1 MYLYMNGSAIPY
13 SGRPWYNVIE
23 HIAEVDDIASTRLRI
38 LRIHSIEQSFT
49 NSHLLV
55 HTSFCSCEHTHNNLE
70 TDNQKMIFNHHST
83 IQSER
88 QGPQLPNSQPMK
100 WIWLSALL
108 LLVTSAANFGIQLQ
122 QQSGNHVAYQSLAQ
136 GLCVE
141 ILASCGVSQ
150 DCSHMTTYQCSSLS
164 SSGIQVDAD
173 GVVDMVFDAWVSEPF
188 DECGELSCPSCTAY
202 KSCVGPMMQT
212 DQQMLDAGDCILW
225 EYKTEGGS
233 DAFEVGRAGERSQV
247 GGDISEL
254 CEAMYT
260 AWGI

>member
-1 MYLYMNGSAIPY
+1 MYLYMNGSVIPY

-23 HIAEVDDIASTRLRI
+23 HIAEVDDIASTRL
-38 LRIHSIEQSFT
+38 IEQSFT
-49 NSHLLV
+49 NSHLLL
-55 HTSFCSCEHTHNNLE
+55 HTSFCSFQHTHNNLE
-70 TDNQKMIFNHHST
+70 TDNQKMIFNHRSK

-202 KSCVGPMMQT
+202 KSCVGPMVQT

-233 DAFEVGRAGERSQV
+233 DAFEVGRAGERSP
-247 GGDISEL
+247 GRHF
-254 CEAMYT
+254 
-260 AWGI
+260 